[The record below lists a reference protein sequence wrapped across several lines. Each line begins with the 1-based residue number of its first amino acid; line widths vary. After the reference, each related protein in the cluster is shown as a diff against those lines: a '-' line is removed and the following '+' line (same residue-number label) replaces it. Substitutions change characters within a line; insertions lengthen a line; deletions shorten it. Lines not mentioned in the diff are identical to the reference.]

1 MKKVMLHLSFPKNLV
16 AQFELK
22 QEGFCALKFSI
33 STSSPKLR
41 SL

>member
-1 MKKVMLHLSFPKNLV
+1 MKKVMLHFSLSQNHV

-22 QEGFCALKFSI
+22 QEHFCALKFSI